1 MKVKELIEK
10 LSKMDQDRE
19 VIIRFGLDKDDEIG
33 YVLIPAFVEQ
43 IFEDEVAIYAE
54 YTVTKEDCDFI
65 GQVDLKEAY
74 QKMRNEEDKQ
84 C

>member
-10 LSKMDQDRE
+10 LNKMEQDRE
-19 VIIRFGLDKDDEIG
+19 VIIRFGLDREDEIG
-33 YVLIPAFVEQ
+33 YVLIPAFVVQ
-43 IFEDEVAIYAE
+43 IFEDEVAIFAE
-54 YTVTKEDCDFI
+54 YTATKEDCDFI

-74 QKMRNEEDKQ
+74 QKMEEDNK

>member
-1 MKVKELIEK
+1 MKVKELIEE
-10 LSKMDQDRE
+10 LNKMEQDRE
-19 VIIRFGLDKDDEIG
+19 VIIRFGLDKEDEIG
-33 YVLIPAFVEQ
+33 YVLIPAFVGQ

-54 YTVTKEDCDFI
+54 YTATKEDCDFI

-74 QKMRNEEDKQ
+74 KKMREAEDNL